1 MTNKKIKKIKINVG
15 QKSNINKKI
24 IIDLISICIEIFTG
38 GRGYLRINFKL
49 IKSNFTSIDQK

>member
-1 MTNKKIKKIKINVG
+1 MTDKKIKKIKINVG

-24 IIDLISICIEIFTG
+24 TIDLISICIEIFTG
-38 GRGYLRINFKL
+38 GSRYLRINFKL